1 MSERLPGYEK
11 ISLGDR
17 EKMVIQLRHHGAR
30 DGVTGSC
37 HELLLDGRK
46 SLLVDCGLFQ
56 GAETF
61 EGGNGGEDQHTVKFP
76 VADIVALVATHVHID
91 HVGRIPWLLAAGY
104 QGPIIC
110 SEPSA
115 ELLPLVLEDA
125 FRLSVTTRQDVVEN
139 YLQMVRGRL
148 LPLAY
153 KPPYLLMDSDER
165 QVRIRLQRAGHI
177 LGSAYV
183 ECDLLD
189 KKTGVE
195 KRLVFSGDLG
205 APWAPLLP
213 APQPPYRADLLV
225 LESTYGDRLHEDRRT
240 RRQRLRQAIVQAMA
254 DRGTVLIPA
263 FSIGRTQEILYELEE
278 MMAESLAKS
287 KKTGTVPV
295 FSGFPVILD
304 SPLADRITDAYL
316 KLKPWWDKEAQKR
329 LAGGHNPL
337 DFPQLQT
344 VSNHEEHLSLVENLA
359 RTGRPAVVVA
369 GSGMCTGGRIV
380 NYLKKMIGDPRHCV
394 LFVGYQ
400 AAGTP
405 GRDIQQYGPKG
416 GYVFLDGEKIV
427 IRAQIETLGGYS
439 AHADQAGLVRFAARM
454 RKRPEIIRLVHGE
467 EDAKEALRQA
477 LTAELGAGVG
487 IR

>member
-1 MSERLPGYEK
+1 MPSYED
-11 ISLGDR
+11 IVLGDR
-17 EKMVIQLRHHGAR
+17 DRLVVQLRHHGAH

-37 HELLLDGRK
+37 HQLLLDGRR

-56 GAETF
+56 GAETA
-61 EGGNGGEDQHTVKFP
+61 EAGGDDDDRHRVTFP
-76 VADIVALVATHVHID
+76 VADIVALVVTHVHID

-115 ELLPLVLEDA
+115 ELLPLMLEDA
-125 FRLSVTTRQDVVEN
+125 FRLAVTSRQDVVEN
-139 YLQMVRGRL
+139 YLRMVRGRL
-148 LPLAY
+148 VPLAY
-153 KPPYLLMDSDER
+153 KTSHTLLDNAER
-165 QVRIRLQRAGHI
+165 QVRVRLQPAGHI

-189 KKTGVE
+189 RKSGVE
-195 KRLVFSGDLG
+195 KRIVFSGDLG

-240 RRQRLRQAIVQAMA
+240 RRERLRQAIVRAMA
-254 DRGTVLIPA
+254 DRGSVLIPA

-278 MMAESLAKS
+278 MIGR
-287 KKTGTVPV
+287 GTVPD
-295 FSGFPVILD
+295 FEVILD
-304 SPLADRITDAYL
+304 SPLADRITDAYRHL
-316 KLKPWWDKEAQKR
+316 QPWWDKEAQRR
-329 LAGGHNPL
+329 LAGGRNPL
-337 DFPQLQT
+337 DFPRLRT
-344 VSNHEEHLSLVENLA
+344 VSSHEAHLDLVEELS

-380 NYLKKMIGDPRHCV
+380 NYLKAMLGDRRHCV

-405 GRDIQQYGPKG
+405 GRDILTYGPRG
-416 GYVFLDGEKIV
+416 GYVYLDGERFV
-427 IRAQIETLGGYS
+427 IRADIEILGGYS
-439 AHADQAGLVRFAARM
+439 AHADQANLVRFATRM
-454 RKRPEIIRLVHGE
+454 RRPPEAIRLVHGE
-467 EDAKEALRQA
+467 LEAREALRLALEQA
-477 LTAELGAGVG
+477 GSGVVVPAGG
-487 IR
+487 

>member
-1 MSERLPGYEK
+1 MPSYED
-11 ISLGDR
+11 IVLGDR
-17 EKMVIQLRHHGAR
+17 DRLVVQLRHHGAH

-37 HELLLDGRK
+37 HQLLLDGRR

-56 GAETF
+56 GAETA
-61 EGGNGGEDQHTVKFP
+61 EAGGDDDDRHRVTFP
-76 VADIVALVATHVHID
+76 VADIVALVITHVHID

-115 ELLPLVLEDA
+115 ELLPLMLEDA
-125 FRLSVTTRQDVVEN
+125 FRLAVTSRQDVVEN
-139 YLQMVRGRL
+139 YLRMVRGRL
-148 LPLAY
+148 VPLAY
-153 KPPYLLMDSDER
+153 KTSHTLLDNAER
-165 QVRIRLQRAGHI
+165 QVRVRLQPAGHI

-189 KKTGVE
+189 RKSGVE
-195 KRLVFSGDLG
+195 KRIVFSGDLG

-240 RRQRLRQAIVQAMA
+240 RRERLRQAIVRAMA
-254 DRGTVLIPA
+254 DRGSVLIPA

-278 MMAESLAKS
+278 MIGR
-287 KKTGTVPV
+287 GTVPD
-295 FSGFPVILD
+295 FEVILD
-304 SPLADRITDAYL
+304 SPLADRITDAYRHL
-316 KLKPWWDKEAQKR
+316 QPWWDKEAQRR
-329 LAGGHNPL
+329 LAGGRNPL
-337 DFPQLQT
+337 DFPRLRT
-344 VSNHEEHLSLVENLA
+344 VSSHEAHLDLVEELS

-380 NYLKKMIGDPRHCV
+380 NYLKAMLGDRRHCV

-405 GRDIQQYGPKG
+405 GRDILTYGPRG
-416 GYVFLDGEKIV
+416 GYVYLDGERFV
-427 IRAQIETLGGYS
+427 IRADIEILGGYS
-439 AHADQAGLVRFAARM
+439 AHADQANLVRFATRM
-454 RKRPEIIRLVHGE
+454 RRPPEAIRLVHGE
-467 EDAKEALRQA
+467 LEAREALRLALEQA
-477 LTAELGAGVG
+477 GSGVVVPAGG
-487 IR
+487 

>member
-1 MSERLPGYEK
+1 MPNYEE
-11 ISLGDR
+11 IVLGDR
-17 EKMVIQLRHHGAR
+17 DRLAVQLRHHGAH

-37 HELLLDGRK
+37 HQLLLDGRR

-56 GAETF
+56 GAEVA
-61 EGGNGGEDQHTVKFP
+61 EAGGDDDDRHRVTFP
-76 VADIVALVATHVHID
+76 VADIVALVVTHVHID

-125 FRLSVTTRQDVVEN
+125 FRLAVTSRQDVVDN
-139 YLQMVRGRL
+139 YLRMVRGRL
-148 LPLAY
+148 VPLPY
-153 KPPYLLMDSDER
+153 KTAHTLLDTAER
-165 QVRIRLQRAGHI
+165 QVRIRLQPAGHI

-189 KKTGVE
+189 RKSGVE
-195 KRLVFSGDLG
+195 KRIVFSGDLG

-225 LESTYGDRLHEDRRT
+225 LESTYGDRLHDYRRT
-240 RRQRLRQAIVQAMA
+240 RRERLRQAIVRAMA
-254 DRGTVLIPA
+254 DRGSVLIPA

-278 MMAESLAKS
+278 MIGR
-287 KKTGTVPV
+287 GTVPD
-295 FSGFPVILD
+295 FEVILD
-304 SPLADRITDAYL
+304 SPLADRITDAYRHL
-316 KLKPWWDKEAQKR
+316 QPWWDKEAQRR
-329 LAGGHNPL
+329 LAGGRNPL
-337 DFPQLQT
+337 DFPQLRS
-344 VSNHEEHLSLVENLA
+344 VSSHEAHLDLVEELS

-380 NYLKKMIGDPRHCV
+380 NYLKAMLGDRRHCV

-405 GRDIQQYGPKG
+405 GRDILTYGPKG
-416 GYVFLDGEKIV
+416 GYVYLDGERFV
-427 IRAQIETLGGYS
+427 IRAAIETLGGYS
-439 AHADQAGLVRFAARM
+439 AHADQAGLVRFATRM
-454 RKRPEIIRLVHGE
+454 RRPPEAIRLVHGE
-467 EDAKEALRQA
+467 AEAREALASA
-477 LTAELGAGVG
+477 LKRAGGAMVVPVG
-487 IR
+487 R

>member
-139 YLQMVRGRL
+139 YLQMVRSRL

-153 KPPYLLMDSDER
+153 KRP
-165 QVRIRLQRAGHI
+165 
-177 LGSAYV
+177 
-183 ECDLLD
+183 
-189 KKTGVE
+189 
-195 KRLVFSGDLG
+195 
-205 APWAPLLP
+205 
-213 APQPPYRADLLV
+213 
-225 LESTYGDRLHEDRRT
+225 RT
-240 RRQRLRQAIVQAMA
+240 
-254 DRGTVLIPA
+254 
-263 FSIGRTQEILYELEE
+263 S
-278 MMAESLAKS
+278 
-287 KKTGTVPV
+287 
-295 FSGFPVILD
+295 
-304 SPLADRITDAYL
+304 
-316 KLKPWWDKEAQKR
+316 
-329 LAGGHNPL
+329 
-337 DFPQLQT
+337 
-344 VSNHEEHLSLVENLA
+344 
-359 RTGRPAVVVA
+359 
-369 GSGMCTGGRIV
+369 
-380 NYLKKMIGDPRHCV
+380 
-394 LFVGYQ
+394 
-400 AAGTP
+400 
-405 GRDIQQYGPKG
+405 
-416 GYVFLDGEKIV
+416 
-427 IRAQIETLGGYS
+427 
-439 AHADQAGLVRFAARM
+439 
-454 RKRPEIIRLVHGE
+454 
-467 EDAKEALRQA
+467 
-477 LTAELGAGVG
+477 
-487 IR
+487 